1 MNNRPDIRG
10 RLLFRNTALNFI
22 GRLVP
27 LGIAVF
33 TIPYVIHGLGVE
45 RFGILS
51 LAWVILGYLS
61 LFDLGLGRATTKF
74 VAEELGKDKIERIP
88 KIIWT
93 SLTVQT
99 IMGAVGGI
107 VLAVVTPVLVDK
119 ILRIPPDLVNE
130 TKLIFYIL
138 SVSVPLVICS
148 RNLVGVLEASQR
160 FDLINAIQIP
170 SSSLGLLIPA
180 IGVSIGLTL
189 PSIIVFLAVSW
200 VVSTLVY
207 FFLCL
212 RVFPPLREGITI
224 DPRLFRPLFTFGG
237 WVTLSNA
244 LIPLLLYLDRFI
256 IGAVISIAAISY
268 YTAPY
273 EVVSKLLIF
282 PGVLAVTLFPAISG
296 LSPINR
302 KGLEG
307 LYARSLKYII
317 LIMGPIVAV
326 AILFARDI
334 LKLWLGGDF
343 PVRSTDVFHFL
354 ALGMLLNALAQMAA
368 TLLDGIG
375 RPDIRAKV
383 FVSYVPLYVVLLW
396 LLIGKYGIDGAALAW
411 ALRAGLE
418 LILFF
423 ETSRRLLHINSGVFV
438 TNGLLRGL
446 MALGGF
452 CLIVMLGYILINGIL
467 IQSLYTLIGLIF
479 FTFIAWK
486 YALDEGEKRL
496 FLLPILRFKT

>member
-1 MNNRPDIRG
+1 MNNKLDIRG
-10 RLLFRNTALNFI
+10 SLLLRNTVLNFI

-27 LGIAVF
+27 LVIAVF
-33 TIPYVIHGLGVE
+33 TIPYVIRGLGVD

-51 LAWVILGYLS
+51 LAWVILGYFG

-74 VAEELGKDKIERIP
+74 VAEELGRDQIERVP

-107 VLAVVTPVLVDK
+107 ALAVVTPVLADK
-119 ILRIPPDLVNE
+119 ILRIPPHLVNE

-138 SVSVPLVICS
+138 SLSVPLVICS
-148 RNLVGVLEASQR
+148 RNLIGVLEASQR

-170 SSSLGLLIPA
+170 SSSLSLLIPA
-180 IGVSIGLTL
+180 IGVSLGLTL
-189 PSIIVFLAVSW
+189 PSIVVLLAVSW
-200 VVSTLVY
+200 VLSTLIY
-207 FFLCL
+207 FLLCL
-212 RVFPPLREGITI
+212 KVFPRLRGGVTI
-224 DPRLFRPLFTFGG
+224 DSRLFRPLLTFGG

-244 LIPLLLYLDRFI
+244 LIPILLYLDRFI

-273 EVVSKLLIF
+273 QMVSQLIIV
-282 PGVLAVTLFPAISG
+282 PGVLAVTLFPAISS
-296 LSPINR
+296 LSPVNR
-302 KGLEG
+302 KDLQR

-317 LIMGPIVAV
+317 LIMGPMVAL

-334 LKLWLGGDF
+334 LKIWLGEEF
-343 PVRSTDVFHFL
+343 AIRSTHVFQFL

-375 RPDIRAKV
+375 RPDLRAKV
-383 FVSYVPLYVVLLW
+383 FLSYVPLYVGLLW
-396 LLIGKYGIDGAALAW
+396 LLVGKYGIEGAALAW

-423 ETSRRLLHINSGVFV
+423 EISRRLTHISSGVFAK
-438 TNGLLRGL
+438 NGLLRGV
-446 MALGGF
+446 MAFGGF
-452 CLIVMLGYILINGIL
+452 CIIVILGYVLAKGIL
-467 IQSLYTLIGLIF
+467 IQSLSILIGLIAFAF
-479 FTFIAWK
+479 FAWK
-486 YALDEGEKRL
+486 YAIDDVEKRL
-496 FLLPILRFKT
+496 FLPILRFKM

>member
-1 MNNRPDIRG
+1 MNNKLDIRG
-10 RLLFRNTALNFI
+10 SLLLRNTVLNFI

-27 LGIAVF
+27 LVIAVF

-51 LAWVILGYLS
+51 LAWVILGYFS

-99 IMGAVGGI
+99 IMGALGGI
-107 VLAVVTPVLVDK
+107 ALAIATPVLADK
-119 ILRIPPDLVNE
+119 ILRIPPHLINE

-148 RNLVGVLEASQR
+148 RNLIGVLEASQR

-180 IGVSIGLTL
+180 IGISIGLTL

-200 VVSTLVY
+200 VLSALVY
-207 FFLCL
+207 FILCL
-212 RVFPPLREGITI
+212 KVFPPLREGITI
-224 DPRLFRPLFTFGG
+224 DPKLFRPLFTFGG
-237 WVTLSNA
+237 WVTLSNV
-244 LIPLLLYLDRFI
+244 LIPILLYLDRFI
-256 IGAVISIAAISY
+256 IGAVISIAAISF

-273 EVVSKLLIF
+273 QIVSQLIIV
-282 PGVLAVTLFPAISG
+282 PGVLAVTLFPAFSG
-296 LSPINR
+296 LSGVR
-302 KGLEG
+302 RHDLER

-317 LIMGPIVAV
+317 LIMGPLAII
-326 AILFARDI
+326 AILFSRVV
-334 LKLWLGGDF
+334 LQLWLGDEF
-343 PVRSTDVFHFL
+343 AAKSTHVLQIL
-354 ALGMLLNALAQMAA
+354 ALGMFLNALAQMPAN
-368 TLLDGIG
+368 LLDGVG

-383 FVSYVPLYVVLLW
+383 FLSYVLLYIGLLW
-396 LLIGKYGIDGAALAW
+396 LLVGKYGIEGAALAW
-411 ALRAGLE
+411 TLRAGLE

-423 ETSRRLLHINSGVFV
+423 EISRRLTHISSGVFA
-438 TNGLLRGL
+438 TNGLLRAV
-446 MALGGF
+446 MAFGGF
-452 CLIVMLGYILINGIL
+452 CMIVILGYVLAEGIL
-467 IQSLYTLIGLIF
+467 IQSLSILVGLIVFAF
-479 FTFIAWK
+479 FAWK
-486 YALDEGEKRL
+486 YAIDDAEKRL
-496 FLLPILRFKT
+496 FLPILGFKT